1 MSRKRAAYPTDLSD
15 LEWEA
20 LAPLVP
26 PPQPGGR
33 PVVHERREIV
43 NALAYWLRAGCAWRL
58 LPHELPPWRT
68 VYHYWRRWRIEGRWE
83 QITAVLR
90 ERERTRQ
97 GLPPLPGAGILDSR
111 SIKTAEKGG
120 STAPTA
126 TGRRAAANATGSST
140 RSGSPARRT

>member
-43 NALAYWLRAGCAWRL
+43 NALAYWLWARCAWRR

-90 ERERTRQ
+90 EREHTRR
-97 GLPPLPGAGILDSR
+97 GPHPPPGTGILDSQ
-111 SIKTAEKGG
+111 SIKTTEKGG
-120 STAPTA
+120 STATTA
-126 TGRRAAANATGSST
+126 PGRRATANAAGSSA
-140 RSGSPARRT
+140 RSGSSARRT